1 MNQSGFLKKLVRA
14 RKNLDEAVSELTKLD
29 EAAETGTVSPDLL
42 EIRARVQ
49 ALTARVD
56 VIEERGEH

>member
-14 RKNLDEAVSELTKLD
+14 RKSLDEAVSELTKLD
-29 EAAETGTVSPDLL
+29 EAAETGTVSQDLL